1 MNMKTKMRDKL
12 YNILF
17 IVIPIIVIGGL
28 ILLGCWLAKTIWNS
42 NLPDWL
48 KVVLIAN

>member
-1 MNMKTKMRDKL
+1 MRDKL

-17 IVIPIIVIGGL
+17 IVIPIGGL

-42 NLPDWL
+42 DLPEWL